1 VVPGFGSRG
10 STPLRRS
17 SSTSRAASRACARL
31 GAAGAGFRQGLR
43 AGQRPA
49 PIEGDDGRER
59 GVAMAVPFQRLRA
72 TCTPSTQ
79 GRRYSSRSLAM
90 DGHPRAPEI
99 HSITDS

>member
-17 SSTSRAASRACARL
+17 SSTSR
-31 GAAGAGFRQGLR
+31 
-43 AGQRPA
+43 
-49 PIEGDDGRER
+49 

-72 TCTPSTQ
+72 ACTPSTQ